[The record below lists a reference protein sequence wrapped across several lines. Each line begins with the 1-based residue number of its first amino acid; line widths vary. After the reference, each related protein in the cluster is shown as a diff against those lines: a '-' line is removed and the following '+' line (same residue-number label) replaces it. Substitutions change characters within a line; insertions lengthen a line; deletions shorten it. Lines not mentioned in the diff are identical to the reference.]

1 MNSKTLVQLLLLAI
15 LSISAFFIFKN
26 FYVKDEAIVDN
37 KKTTNTTEIVSESQ
51 NIIENIKYTSNNIR
65 GDIFEILADYG
76 ESNLEDPDQMFLT
89 KVTGNII
96 FKDNSNIKLI
106 SDNANFNTKSFET
119 TFLGNVKISRLD
131 EVITGEQLYFVLE
144 LDEEDKQNNPKKEEN
159 LIKMSNNVIFKKPG
173 YKIKADV
180 LEIDLITK
188 NSIIY
193 MYNKDNKVIANTI
206 LKQ

>member
-37 KKTTNTTEIVSESQ
+37 QKTTNTTEIASESQ

>member
-106 SDNANFNTKSFET
+106 SDKANFNTKSFET

-131 EVITGEQLYFVLE
+131 EVNTGEQLYFVLE